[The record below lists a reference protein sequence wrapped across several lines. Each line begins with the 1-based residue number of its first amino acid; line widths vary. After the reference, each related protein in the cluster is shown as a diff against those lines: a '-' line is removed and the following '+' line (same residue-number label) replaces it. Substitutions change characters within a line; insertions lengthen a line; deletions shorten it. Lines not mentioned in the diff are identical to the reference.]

1 MKENKKE
8 IDDTQTITVPVLGG
22 EIRVTVCGDP
32 DYPGVDVEYIADN
45 DEGQNPSRPR
55 VTMEM
60 TMVDESSGL
69 LRALAWTDPGK
80 EDYTE
85 EISFGRITK

>member
-1 MKENKKE
+1 MEENKKE
-8 IDDTQTITVPVLGG
+8 IDDIQVITVPVLGG

-32 DYPGVDVEYIADN
+32 NYPGVDVEYVADS

-60 TMVDESSGL
+60 TMVDEGSSL
-69 LRALAWTDPGK
+69 LRALVWTDPEK
-80 EDYTE
+80 EGYTKV
-85 EISFGRITK
+85 ISFGRITK